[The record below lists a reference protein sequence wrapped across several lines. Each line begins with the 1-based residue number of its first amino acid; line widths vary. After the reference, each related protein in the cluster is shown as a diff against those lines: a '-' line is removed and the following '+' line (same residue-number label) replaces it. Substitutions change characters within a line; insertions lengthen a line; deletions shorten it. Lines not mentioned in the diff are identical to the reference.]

1 MAKLALGMAG
11 LAIVLVSYA
20 ALVPLIPQKMS
31 LKTPQ
36 LHPKFSQDAKQA
48 HASKW

>member
-1 MAKLALGMAG
+1 MAKLAPGMAE
-11 LAIVLVSYA
+11 LAIVLGSHA
-20 ALVPLIPQKMS
+20 ALGPSIPQNML

-36 LHPKFSQDAKQA
+36 LHPELLQDAKQA